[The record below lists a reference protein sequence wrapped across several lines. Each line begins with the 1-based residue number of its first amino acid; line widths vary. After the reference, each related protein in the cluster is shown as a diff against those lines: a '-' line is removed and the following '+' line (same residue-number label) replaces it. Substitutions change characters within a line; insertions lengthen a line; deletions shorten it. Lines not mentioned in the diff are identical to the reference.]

1 MEFTVKTELD
11 LSGFDKIR
19 KACEALSKPVEVGIL
34 HNSEEAQIGALQHYG
49 GTGVYQ
55 YGKYAGQEVDIPPR
69 PFLAHAIETYGKDT
83 LNEAAKG
90 LEIKGF
96 DSGTADL
103 ILNKVG
109 ERLKEATQLT
119 IHEYAA
125 HEHEYPHNSART
137 IETKGKDSPL
147 IDTGKMLMSIE
158 YEVVK

>member
-11 LSGFDKIR
+11 LSGFNKI
-19 KACEALSKPVEVGIL
+19 KEACKTLSKKVEVGIL
-34 HNSEEAQIGALQHYG
+34 HDAEEAQIAYKQHYG
-49 GTGVYQ
+49 GVGVYY
-55 YGKYAGQEVDIPPR
+55 YGPYKGEKVGIPPR

-96 DSGTADL
+96 DSDTADL

-125 HEHEYPHNSART
+125 HEHEHPHNNRKT

-147 IDTGKMLMSIE
+147 IDTGKMLMSVE
-158 YEVVK
+158 YEVVE